1 MDERYDENGNL
12 KERFVDSKTG
22 IEYVL
27 QGDYYIPNIV
37 ASENTKNFR
46 LGKYGRLRL
55 NYLKTNKKAEYMI
68 LQMENQLQKH
78 LMDVDITATKRINAI
93 VKELAKKENIT
104 EELKANNQLEWVKM
118 MNNCKNR
125 AEEIVFSELIYI

>member
-27 QGDYYIPNIV
+27 QEDHYIPNIV
-37 ASENTKNFR
+37 APSNIKNFR

-68 LQMENQLQKH
+68 LQMENKLQNH
-78 LMDVDITATKRINAI
+78 LKEVDITTTKRVNTII
-93 VKELAKKENIT
+93 KELAKKENVT
-104 EELKANNQLEWVKM
+104 EELKANNQLEWVRKD
-118 MNNCKNR
+118 
-125 AEEIVFSELIYI
+125 E

>member
-12 KERFVDSKTG
+12 KEKFVDSKTG

-37 ASENTKNFR
+37 APENIKNFR

-55 NYLKTNKKAEYMI
+55 NYLKANKKAEYMI
-68 LQMENQLQKH
+68 LQMENKLQKH
-78 LMDVDITATKRINAI
+78 LMDVDVTNTKRVSAI
-93 VKELAKKENIT
+93 VKELAKKENVT
-104 EELKANNQLEWVKM
+104 EELKANNQLEWVRKD
-118 MNNCKNR
+118 
-125 AEEIVFSELIYI
+125 EQY

>member
-12 KERFVDSKTG
+12 KERFVDSKNG

-37 ASENTKNFR
+37 APSNITNFR
-46 LGKYGRLRL
+46 FGKYGRLRL

-68 LQMENQLQKH
+68 LQMENKLLKH
-78 LMDVDITATKRINAI
+78 LMDVDITATKRVNAI
-93 VKELAKKENIT
+93 VKELAKKENVT
-104 EELKANNQLEWVKM
+104 EELKANNQLEWVRKD
-118 MNNCKNR
+118 
-125 AEEIVFSELIYI
+125 EQY

>member
-1 MDERYDENGNL
+1 MDERYDEHGNL

-68 LQMENQLQKH
+68 LQMENKLQKH
-78 LMDVDITATKRINAI
+78 LMDVDITATKRVNAI
-93 VKELAKKENIT
+93 VKALAKKENVT
-104 EELKANNQLEWVKM
+104 EELKANNQLEWIRKD
-118 MNNCKNR
+118 
-125 AEEIVFSELIYI
+125 EQY

>member
-27 QGDYYIPNIV
+27 KEDYYIPNIV
-37 ASENTKNFR
+37 APSNIKNFR

-68 LQMENQLQKH
+68 LQKVALLQLYLQMVVQILLNLQKVQS
-78 LMDVDITATKRINAI
+78 LYMNMTM
-93 VKELAKKENIT
+93 
-104 EELKANNQLEWVKM
+104 QM
-118 MNNCKNR
+118 MTW
-125 AEEIVFSELIYI
+125 L